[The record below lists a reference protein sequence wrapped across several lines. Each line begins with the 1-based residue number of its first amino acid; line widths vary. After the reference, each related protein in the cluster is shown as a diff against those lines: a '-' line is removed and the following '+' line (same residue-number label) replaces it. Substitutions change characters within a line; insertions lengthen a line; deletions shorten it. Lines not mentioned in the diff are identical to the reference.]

1 MNFQADTYTLTD
13 RGGFANK
20 AMIAGAVG
28 LLVTVLA
35 WFLDSARFYHAWLT
49 AFAFWITVSLGA
61 LFFTMLHHLTGA
73 QWSTVIRRLA
83 ESLLA
88 PFPLLAVFFIPIIL
102 GMHDLYHWTH
112 EDAVAH
118 SHLLQLKQP
127 YLNQTFFII
136 RAVVYFA
143 VWIFLSMRLVSLSRR
158 QDQGHSADILAKM
171 RSTSAWGMIL
181 FAVTIT
187 YAGFDW
193 LMSMAPEWYST
204 IFGVYIFSGGL
215 LSAMCLITLTALALR
230 RRGVLDKAITHE
242 HYHDLGKLV
251 FGFIIFW
258 GYIGF
263 SQYMLIWYANIPEE
277 TVWYLARWEG
287 SWKAVSLLLVLG
299 YFAIPFLIMIFR
311 GTKRALAPLGVMVAW
326 LLVMHW
332 VDLYWLVFP
341 TWPGATDNASF
352 HWMDLSAMLAI
363 GGFYLWSFWSR
374 FSRGP
379 LVPVGDPKLPQSLS
393 HVNY

>member
-1 MNFQADTYTLTD
+1 MRFQAETYTLTD
-13 RGGFANK
+13 RGGFATK
-20 AMIAGAVG
+20 ALVAGVVG
-28 LLVTVLA
+28 IVATIGA
-35 WFLDSARFYHAWLT
+35 WFLEPARMYHAWLT
-49 AFAFWITVSLGA
+49 AFVFWITLSLGA
-61 LFFTMLHHLTGA
+61 LFFVMLHHLTGA

-83 ESLLA
+83 ESFLA
-88 PFPLLAVFFIPIIL
+88 PFPILAVFFIPIIF

-118 SHLLQLKQP
+118 SHLLQWKAP

-136 RAVVYFA
+136 RTVVFFA
-143 VWIFLSMRLVSLSRR
+143 VWIFLSHRLTSLSRR
-158 QDQGHSADILAKM
+158 QDEGHTPEILAKM

-187 YAGFDW
+187 YAGYDW
-193 LMSMAPEWYST
+193 MMSLEPEWYST
-204 IFGVYIFSGGL
+204 IYGVYIFAGGL
-215 LSAMCLITLTALALR
+215 LSAMCLITLTALLLR
-230 RRGVLDKAITHE
+230 RKGILDTAITHE

-277 TVWYLARWEG
+277 TVWYLERWNG
-287 SWKAVSLLLVLG
+287 TWKYVSLVLLFG
-299 YFAIPFLIMIFR
+299 YFAVPFLIMIFR
-311 GTKRALAPLGVMVAW
+311 GSKRVLSLLGVMVVW
-326 LLVMHW
+326 LLIMHW

-341 TWPGATDNASF
+341 TWPESADNASF
-352 HWMDLSAMLAI
+352 HWMDVSTMLAV
-363 GGFYLWSFWSR
+363 GGFFLWSFWSR

-379 LVPVGDPKLPQSLS
+379 LVPIGDPKLTRSLS